1 MLICAWHNITQH
13 FFKGVIVFC
22 ESLFQNLVWFH
33 IFCLL
38 ALVVSVLNV
47 LLPSLGK
54 EQWTPQEDKIL
65 LSKDKTGITSLAKKR
80 GLQAVVDRM
89 NFMEGTS

>member
-1 MLICAWHNITQH
+1 M
-13 FFKGVIVFC
+13 
-22 ESLFQNLVWFH
+22 
-33 IFCLL
+33 
-38 ALVVSVLNV
+38 LNV

-80 GLQAVVDRM
+80 GLQAVVDRI

>member
-1 MLICAWHNITQH
+1 M
-13 FFKGVIVFC
+13 
-22 ESLFQNLVWFH
+22 
-33 IFCLL
+33 
-38 ALVVSVLNV
+38 LNV